1 MSWWIILIIAA
12 PFLFVIG
19 TVMNALKEQ
28 KRFEDGPLQDILKKR
43 HQERQEYL
51 KRTGSL
57 PPDPYEDKK

>member
-1 MSWWIILIIAA
+1 MSWWLILVIAA
-12 PFLFVIG
+12 PILFVVG

-28 KRFEDGPLQDILKKR
+28 KRFEEGPLQEILKKR

-51 KRTGSL
+51 KRTGAL